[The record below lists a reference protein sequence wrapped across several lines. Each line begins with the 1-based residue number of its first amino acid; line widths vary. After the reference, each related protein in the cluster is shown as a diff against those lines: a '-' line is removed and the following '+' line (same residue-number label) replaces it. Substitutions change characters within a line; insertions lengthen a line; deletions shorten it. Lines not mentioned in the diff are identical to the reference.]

1 MNDARNRAAV
11 LYAPG
16 KIRIEDRPIPTPG
29 AREVLVEVASVGICG
44 SDVHYYEHGR
54 IGSHVVTE
62 PLVLGHET
70 SGRVVD
76 LGPGASRHRTGDRVC
91 IEPGVPCGRCRE
103 CRAGH
108 YNLCPEMRFLGTPP
122 VDGSLTNYLAVP
134 EDFAFALPAS
144 ISDEAGA
151 LIEPLAVAVW
161 ACGKARISAGDRVLV
176 TGAGPIGLLV
186 AQTARALGA
195 TEVVITDVTP
205 ARLASASRLGLQDPI
220 DVTRTSL
227 RDTGLQVDAL
237 IECSGRGAALQDA
250 ISVLRPAG
258 VVVLVG
264 MGEDQIS
271 LPLELIQQREL
282 WVTGT
287 FRYAGV
293 YPAAIAL
300 AAQGRVDLEAMVTGR
315 FGLDQIDA
323 ALRSSRDD
331 AATVKSVVK
340 PGS

>member
-1 MNDARNRAAV
+1 
-11 LYAPG
+11 
-16 KIRIEDRPIPTPG
+16 
-29 AREVLVEVASVGICG
+29 
-44 SDVHYYEHGR
+44 
-54 IGSHVVTE
+54 
-62 PLVLGHET
+62 
-70 SGRVVD
+70 
-76 LGPGASRHRTGDRVC
+76 
-91 IEPGVPCGRCRE
+91 
-103 CRAGH
+103 
-108 YNLCPEMRFLGTPP
+108 MRFLGTPP
-122 VDGSLTNYLAVP
+122 IDGSLTNYVAVP
-134 EDFAFALPAS
+134 EDFAFGLPPS

-161 ACGKARISAGDRVLV
+161 ACGKARISAGHRVLV

-195 TEVVITDVTP
+195 TEVAITDVSP
-205 ARLASASRLGLQDPI
+205 ARLASARRFGFEQAI
-220 DVTRTSL
+220 DVTRTSPQ
-227 RDTGLQVDAL
+227 DTGLEVDAA
-237 IECSGRGAALQDA
+237 IECSGQAQAVRDA
-250 ISVLRPAG
+250 IAVLRPAG
-258 VVVLVG
+258 TAVLVG

-300 AAQGRVDLEAMVTGR
+300 AAHGRVDLEAMVTGR
-315 FGLDQIDA
+315 FGLDQVDA

>member
-1 MNDARNRAAV
+1 MNDMPNRAAV

-16 KIRIEDRPIPTPG
+16 EIRIEERPVPTPG
-29 AREVLVEVASVGICG
+29 TREVLVEVASVGICG

-54 IGSHVVTE
+54 IGSRVVTE
-62 PLVLGHET
+62 PLVLGHEA
-70 SGRVVD
+70 SGRVVA
-76 LGPGASRHRTGDRVC
+76 LGPGASRHRAGDRVC

-108 YNLCPEMRFLGTPP
+108 YNLCPDMRFLGTPP
-122 VDGSLTNYLAVP
+122 VDGSLTNYVAVP
-134 EDFAFALPAS
+134 EDFAFGLPPS

-161 ACGKARISAGDRVLV
+161 ACGKARISAGHRVLV

-195 TEVVITDVTP
+195 TEVAITDVSP
-205 ARLASASRLGLQDPI
+205 ARLASARRFGFEQAI
-220 DVTRTSL
+220 DVTRTSP
-227 RDTGLQVDAL
+227 RDMGLEVDAL

-315 FGLDQIDA
+315 FGLDQVDA

-340 PGS
+340 LGS